1 MINVIIPPRI
11 SLLVS
16 RKYTNLRRQQ
26 RRATGRAYPIAKMRQ
41 NIANALSIN
50 GGYVNAND
58 LKEPI
63 IADWKAKLYKVLNY
77 SHWYYAVSL
86 RRNSDGDTIA
96 VVCDARYEGDYHND
110 TMQTTPY
117 ESLLKRNILI
127 KESQLRSIIRETLK
141 RVLPTI

>member
-26 RRATGRAYPIAKMRQ
+26 HKATGRAYPIAKMRQ

-50 GGYVNAND
+50 GGYVNLHD

-77 SHWYYAVSL
+77 RHWYYAVSL
-86 RRNSDGDTIA
+86 RRNNDGDTIA

-117 ESLLKRNILI
+117 ESLIRGHNLI
-127 KESQLRSIIRETLK
+127 KESQLRYIIRETLRK
-141 RVLPTI
+141 VLLTI

>member
-1 MINVIIPPRI
+1 MH
-11 SLLVS
+11 
-16 RKYTNLRRQQ
+16 
-26 RRATGRAYPIAKMRQ
+26 Q

-50 GGYVNAND
+50 GGYVNPHD

-63 IADWKAKLYKVLNY
+63 IADWKARLYKVFNY

-117 ESLLKRNILI
+117 ESLFRGHILI
-127 KESQLRSIIRETLK
+127 KESQLRTIIRESIK
-141 RVLPTI
+141 RILNIA